1 MANSG
6 VLVRCVCEFPRYYS
20 NWIMKLGV
28 TVVSSSLFVCLF
40 VCLCFPFFSALSI
53 LWCSWACPPP
63 FFSNTAFILGN
74 WCSQTRLPN
83 TGSSAYSTCSIE
95 FSNRGGRARHW
106 NATINHHH
114 TRKYEFCDI
123 FYSISVHFWD
133 NSKISIHSI
142 IIWWLHVTWLWSGVV
157 GHWKLGLA
165 HRKRDTCVFLNPK
178 TSVEAW
184 NIV

>member
-106 NATINHHH
+106 NATKSPPHEEIRVLWHILFDFSTFFGQFQNFH
-114 TRKYEFCDI
+114 R
-123 FYSISVHFWD
+123 FYYYMMASCY
-133 NSKISIHSI
+133 
-142 IIWWLHVTWLWSGVV
+142 
-157 GHWKLGLA
+157 LA
-165 HRKRDTCVFLNPK
+165 LVRCGGSLKVRAGT
-178 TSVEAW
+178 
-184 NIV
+184 